1 MAADRYIDSDIQS
14 RFEFFDY
21 GHALE
26 ILHGSFPREW
36 EEIQE
41 ALRRLKLD
49 LEDISRAGGNES
61 PIPKKFDDVL
71 YPRGWREIRISG
83 DQIVKKYPRQ
93 TAQRR
98 GRFSDEPFEKT
109 ASGKVKR

>member
-41 ALRRLKLD
+41 ALRRLPD
-49 LEDISRAGGNES
+49 
-61 PIPKKFDDVL
+61 
-71 YPRGWREIRISG
+71 SG
-83 DQIVKKYPRQ
+83 RRHKEGM
-93 TAQRR
+93 R
-98 GRFSDEPFEKT
+98 GR
-109 ASGKVKR
+109 V